1 MKSIENKVLILGGK
15 PIGSFEITQRLKE
28 RGAYTVVTDFLSSE
42 LSFAKKIADESWMDS
57 TADIEV
63 LAQKIFFC
71 IFRLEQ
77 LSAIQSSEMQQI
89 CSKRTILSGVQV
101 SLRSDASIKS
111 Q

>member
-63 LAQKIFFC
+63 LAQKISEHKITFVATVSA
-71 IFRLEQ
+71 Q
-77 LSAIQSSEMQQI
+77 LKLRTVSANPVHYLM
-89 CSKRTILSGVQV
+89 
-101 SLRSDASIKS
+101 
-111 Q
+111 